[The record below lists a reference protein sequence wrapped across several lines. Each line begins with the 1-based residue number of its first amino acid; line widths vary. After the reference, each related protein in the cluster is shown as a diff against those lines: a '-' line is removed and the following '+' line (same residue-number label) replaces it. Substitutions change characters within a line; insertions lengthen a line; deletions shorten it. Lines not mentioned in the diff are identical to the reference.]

1 VDLPPAPIFAIFNH
15 FFTKQLKNFFHHQ
28 RTYCFMPRYTPDQL
42 ERRNASVWTK
52 VQGILAPIQFV
63 MFLAGLT
70 VTWLYQ
76 SHVWITDFYW
86 ITFFVTLKTL
96 MLVLIFVTGGFFEQ
110 EVFGAFAFA
119 PEFFWED
126 FGSAIAMVV
135 HISYFIL
142 FFIGLPEKILIQTA
156 LLAYLSYL
164 VNAAQFVI
172 RLLLEKHNEKK
183 LKKQEIA

>member
-1 VDLPPAPIFAIFNH
+1 
-15 FFTKQLKNFFHHQ
+15 
-28 RTYCFMPRYTPDQL
+28 MPRYTPEQL

-52 VQGILAPIQFV
+52 VQAILAPIQFV

-70 VTWLYQ
+70 VTYLYK
-76 SHVWITDFYW
+76 SDMLIHDFYW

-96 MLVLIFVTGGFFEQ
+96 MLVLIFVTGGFFEL
-110 EVFGAFAFA
+110 EVFGQFAFA
-119 PEFFWED
+119 HEFFWED

-135 HISYFIL
+135 HLSYFIL
-142 FFIGLPEKILIQTA
+142 FFIGLDESTLIWTA

-172 RLLLEKHNEKK
+172 RLLLEKHNEKV
-183 LKKQEIA
+183 LKRQHAA

>member
-1 VDLPPAPIFAIFNH
+1 MAVKEIFEEA
-15 FFTKQLKNFFHHQ
+15 TL
-28 RTYCFMPRYTPDQL
+28 
-42 ERRNASVWTK
+42 
-52 VQGILAPIQFV
+52 G
-63 MFLAGLT
+63 
-70 VTWLYQ
+70 
-76 SHVWITDFYW
+76 
-86 ITFFVTLKTL
+86 FFVRGEKPVFPNKASFVIYVL
-96 MLVLIFVTGGFFEQ
+96 MLFLIFITGGLFEK

-142 FFIGLPEKILIQTA
+142 FFLGLDETILIRTA

-164 VNAAQFVI
+164 INAAQFVI

-183 LKKQEIA
+183 LKQRQAT

>member
-1 VDLPPAPIFAIFNH
+1 
-15 FFTKQLKNFFHHQ
+15 
-28 RTYCFMPRYTPDQL
+28 MPRYTPEQL

-63 MFLAGLT
+63 MFLAGIT

-76 SHVWITDFYW
+76 SHNGIDNFAW
-86 ITFFVTLKTL
+86 ITFFVTLKTFK
-96 MLVLIFVTGGFFEQ
+96 LVLIFVTGGFFEL
-110 EVFGAFAFA
+110 EVFGQFAFVH
-119 PEFFWED
+119 EFFWED

-135 HISYFIL
+135 HLSYFIL
-142 FFIGLPEKILIQTA
+142 FFMGLDESTLIWTA

-183 LKKQEIA
+183 LKQQSA

>member
-1 VDLPPAPIFAIFNH
+1 
-15 FFTKQLKNFFHHQ
+15 
-28 RTYCFMPRYTPDQL
+28 MPRYTPEQL

-52 VQGILAPIQFV
+52 VQGILAPIQFL
-63 MFLAGLT
+63 MFLVGVT
-70 VTWLYQ
+70 VTYLYQ
-76 SHVWITDFYW
+76 AHIWIDNFYW
-86 ITFFVTLKTL
+86 ITVFVFLKTL

-142 FFIGLPEKILIQTA
+142 FFMGLDETILIRTA

-164 VNAAQFVI
+164 INAAQFVI

-183 LKKQEIA
+183 LKRESVELK

>member
-1 VDLPPAPIFAIFNH
+1 
-15 FFTKQLKNFFHHQ
+15 
-28 RTYCFMPRYTPDQL
+28 MPRYTPEQL

-63 MFLAGLT
+63 MFLAGIT

-76 SHVWITDFYW
+76 SDNGIDNFAW
-86 ITFFVTLKTL
+86 ITFFVTLKTF
-96 MLVLIFVTGGFFEQ
+96 MLVLIFVTGGFFEL
-110 EVFGAFAFA
+110 EVFGQFAFVH
-119 PEFFWED
+119 EFFWED

-135 HISYFIL
+135 HLSYFIL
-142 FFIGLPEKILIQTA
+142 FFMGLDESTLIWTA

-183 LKKQEIA
+183 LKQQSA

>member
-1 VDLPPAPIFAIFNH
+1 
-15 FFTKQLKNFFHHQ
+15 
-28 RTYCFMPRYTPDQL
+28 MPRYTPEQL

-70 VTWLYQ
+70 VTLLYQ
-76 SHVWITDFYW
+76 SHNGIDNFAW

-96 MLVLIFVTGGFFEQ
+96 MLVLIFVTGGFFEL
-110 EVFGAFAFA
+110 EVFGQFAFA
-119 PEFFWED
+119 REFFWED
-126 FGSAIAMVV
+126 FGSAIAMIV
-135 HISYFIL
+135 HLSYFIL
-142 FFIGLPEKILIQTA
+142 FFMGLDESTLIWTA

-183 LKKQEIA
+183 LKQRQAI

>member
-1 VDLPPAPIFAIFNH
+1 
-15 FFTKQLKNFFHHQ
+15 
-28 RTYCFMPRYTPDQL
+28 MPRYTPEQL

-70 VTWLYQ
+70 VTYCYK
-76 SHVWITDFYW
+76 SGIGIHDFAW

-96 MLVLIFVTGGFFEQ
+96 MLVLIFVTGGFFEK

-142 FFIGLPEKILIQTA
+142 FFIGLDKNTLIWTA

-183 LKKQEIA
+183 LKQHQAT

>member
-1 VDLPPAPIFAIFNH
+1 
-15 FFTKQLKNFFHHQ
+15 
-28 RTYCFMPRYTPDQL
+28 MPRYTPEQL
-42 ERRNASVWTK
+42 ARRNASVWTT
-52 VQGILAPIQFV
+52 VQGVLAPIQFV

-70 VTWLYQ
+70 VTWLY
-76 SHVWITDFYW
+76 SSGIWIHDFYW

-96 MLVLIFVTGGFFEQ
+96 MLLLIFVTGGFFEL

-135 HISYFIL
+135 HLSYFVL
-142 FFIGLPEKILIQTA
+142 FFLHLEESTLIWTA

-183 LKKQEIA
+183 LRQQKTA